1 MGLIAVDLNS
11 TSVTSA
17 ALGKTGKILQ
27 KEKVSIENLSGSQVS
42 DLIQVQIRKILKSF
56 EQKPIQIKSA
66 GVSVPGIY
74 YSKIGNVWAP
84 NIPGWEN
91 YPLRKEMNQ
100 LLIEHNI
107 LVKIASKRTCDI
119 LGEQWL
125 GAAKKTKNAVYLS
138 VGKGIGAGIL
148 IDGKI
153 LHGFNDGV
161 GAIGW
166 MALGHRYCEEYKARG
181 CLEYYTS
188 APGILNSVK
197 VEIASSKKY
206 SGMLKKK
213 DSGELIIADIFRAY
227 ELNDPIARK
236 VLNRTITFWGIATAN
251 LISLFNPEII
261 IFGGSLFGPALKFL
275 DNIRSEAEKWAQP
288 IFMDKVK
295 FVSSQLGAS
304 AALFGAGHLAL
315 RKF

>member
-1 MGLIAVDLNS
+1 MGLIAIDLNS

-27 KEKVSIENLSGSQVS
+27 KEKVSIGNLNGSQVS
-42 DLIQVQIRKILKSF
+42 ELILSQIRKILKAF

-74 YSKIGNVWAP
+74 YSKTGNVWAP

-91 YPLRKEMNQ
+91 YPLRKEMNH

-119 LGEQWL
+119 LGEKWL

-138 VGKGIGAGIL
+138 VGRGIGAGIL

-166 MALGHRYCEEYKARG
+166 MALNQRFSEEYKARG

-188 APGILNSVK
+188 VPGILNSVK
-197 VEIASSKKY
+197 EEISSSKKY

-213 DSGELIIADIFRAY
+213 DPGELLIADIFKAY

-236 VLNRTITFWGIATAN
+236 ILNRTITFWGIATAN
-251 LISLFNPEII
+251 LISLFNPEMI

-295 FVSSQLGAS
+295 FVSSQLGAN